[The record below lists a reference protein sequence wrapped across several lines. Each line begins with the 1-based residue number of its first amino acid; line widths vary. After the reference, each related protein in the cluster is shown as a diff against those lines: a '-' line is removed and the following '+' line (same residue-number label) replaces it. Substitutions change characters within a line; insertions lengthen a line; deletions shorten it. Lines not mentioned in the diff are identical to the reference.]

1 MQQTAQR
8 LHQRPESS
16 PIMNSRLRH
25 ALLVPGLAVA
35 LVGSL
40 TVTTPV
46 ANARQQIPTAA
57 PDPMRIQTGEVIEPL
72 AWQPPVSGYRITG
85 QFGDIGYWSSAH
97 TGLDF
102 AVGSGTPIRAVASGV
117 VTEAAYDGS
126 YGNKTVITLEDGTE
140 IWYCHQEAFAVG
152 VGQQVEAGEVIG
164 TVGMTGNT
172 TGPHLHL
179 EVRPGGGDPVDPAV
193 VMAAHRLHV

>member
-1 MQQTAQR
+1 M
-8 LHQRPESS
+8 H
-16 PIMNSRLRH
+16 IRLRH
-25 ALLVPGLAVA
+25 ALLAPGLAVA
-35 LVGSL
+35 LLGSL

-46 ANARQQIPTAA
+46 ANAAPRTPTAA
-57 PDPMRIQTGEVIEPL
+57 PEPMRIQTGDVIEPL

-85 QFGDIGYWSSAH
+85 QFGDVGYWSSAH

-140 IWYCHQEAFAVG
+140 IWYCHQESLAVS
-152 VGQQVEAGEVIG
+152 VGQQVAAGELIG
-164 TVGMTGNT
+164 AVGMTGNT

-179 EVRPGGGDPVDPAV
+179 EVRPHGGDPVDPAV
-193 VMAAHRLHV
+193 VMAAHRLQL